1 MIEHIDERPKFRLIG
16 DVLYYQ
22 DGLCVSDMQDLED
35 EILIEAHHGR
45 HSIYPGT
52 TKM

>member
-16 DVLYYQ
+16 AVLYYQ
-22 DGLCVSDMQDLED
+22 DGLCVSDMQDLKD
-35 EILIEAHHGR
+35 VIVIEAHHDR
-45 HSIYPGT
+45 YSIYPGT